1 MKTSLLPDDQIRANI
16 RSTMPAAGSLAFVM
30 GSAIVGSILWAV
42 KTLNGAPLGGPV
54 AVCIFGVLWI
64 LAMWLSYRFISTLEY
79 KAALKYEAELAGDQ
93 FIVTGRSGKPKT
105 FVASEIKSIHFSGE
119 YSIFIKA
126 IASRKLEGKAMG
138 KLAESELRIT
148 DAKGKKHK
156 FEGFF
161 LSVDPESF
169 AAVVNLV
176 MEANPE
182 ISIT

>member
-1 MKTSLLPDDQIRANI
+1 MKTSLLSDDQIRANI
-16 RSTMPAAGSLAFVM
+16 RSTMPVAWFLAFVM
-30 GSAIVGSILWAV
+30 GSAIVGSIMWAV
-42 KTLNGAPLGGPV
+42 KTLNGAPLGPV
-54 AVCIFGVLWI
+54 AACIFGVLWI

-79 KAALKYEAELAGDQ
+79 KAALKYEAELAGGQ

-119 YSIFIKA
+119 YSILIKA

-169 AAVVNLV
+169 AAVVNLM

>member
-1 MKTSLLPDDQIRANI
+1 
-16 RSTMPAAGSLAFVM
+16 
-30 GSAIVGSILWAV
+30 
-42 KTLNGAPLGGPV
+42 
-54 AVCIFGVLWI
+54 
-64 LAMWLSYRFISTLEY
+64 
-79 KAALKYEAELAGDQ
+79 
-93 FIVTGRSGKPKT
+93 
-105 FVASEIKSIHFSGE
+105 
-119 YSIFIKA
+119 
-126 IASRKLEGKAMG
+126 MG

-169 AAVVNLV
+169 AAVVNLM